1 MSLDI
6 TVYSEYEYGVASLK
20 GAWFVQWTT
29 SRLERVEGHTTE
41 GTDKQTKIGLPS
53 YWGVRGT
60 ARRQKEA
67 ACFQFESV
75 VGFYSVLVPKC
86 IEAAL
91 AGWVAVCLEE
101 PSPQRGPSSNCLT
114 MNIPPWR

>member
-41 GTDKQTKIGLPS
+41 GTDKQTKIGLLVL
-53 YWGVRGT
+53 G
-60 ARRQKEA
+60 
-67 ACFQFESV
+67 AC
-75 VGFYSVLVPKC
+75 
-86 IEAAL
+86 
-91 AGWVAVCLEE
+91 EE
-101 PSPQRGPSSNCLT
+101 QHGAKKKPPASSLN
-114 MNIPPWR
+114 RS